1 MLSGYFP
8 GGGKTSLA
16 EGQNRGILAAVQR
29 VRTIIA
35 LLMAVAWPLMASH
48 CSLGNLPS
56 LGFFACAEDRCCE
69 PQPESDC
76 QSDACAVFESGL
88 YKSETI
94 RLYVP
99 APPLVVLCLIET
111 QLEISGPIAAS
122 RVVPDSAPPELARL
136 WQFSHRT
143 ALPPRAP
150 SFVS

>member
-1 MLSGYFP
+1 
-8 GGGKTSLA
+8 
-16 EGQNRGILAAVQR
+16 
-29 VRTIIA
+29 
-35 LLMAVAWPLMASH
+35 MAVAWPLVAAH

-76 QSDACAVFESGL
+76 QSDACAVVESGF
-88 YKSETI
+88 YKLEI
-94 RLYVP
+94 VRLCVP
-99 APPLVVLCLIET
+99 APPMFVLGLIET
-111 QLEISGPIAAS
+111 RLEISDSITAC
-122 RVVPDSAPPELARL
+122 RVVPDSSPPELSRL